1 MEHHSH
7 SRVRISWAGA
17 LIAAILVT
25 LLWLL
30 LLHIERER
38 IFRETRQTVYGFA
51 TTKGAEISHIINRK
65 IHPVRGLEG
74 LVRLNPNVRQAD
86 FETVARN
93 LLKEQ
98 HGIRALQLAPGG
110 RITLIYPLKDNEAA
124 LNRDLL
130 SDPERGPAARRAIT
144 TRQFFLAGPFQL
156 YQGGLGLVGRI
167 PIFIED
173 RFWGFA
179 QVVLDYGEIL
189 KEARIDDSTAAYEF
203 ALRGKD
209 ELGERGEVI
218 FGRPELFD
226 DADALLAA
234 IALPAGSWQLAAI
247 PRNGWEAAAKI
258 PFTLWLTGMLLIVS
272 TSLLVRLAIGRWLR
286 LRWELEESKNIWR
299 FALEGNG
306 DGVWNWDVRRGEIL
320 VSARLREMLGY
331 PAQDHLEHIEHW
343 RAQIHPDDAA
353 RTTELMVPVLNGSRD
368 TFADEFRMRCRDGAY
383 RWLLSRGKVFERDET
398 ARAIRMIGT
407 HTDISGQKAIEEAL
421 RIKDRAIETSIDAI
435 AMANLD
441 GVLVYVNPSFLRLWG
456 ITDHDHVVGRS
467 VLDFWQM
474 SDKASEVLQQAL
486 TGKGWI
492 GELCAKRSNG
502 ETFDVEVVASAVT
515 DQGGRPISLLA
526 AFVDITD
533 RKRAEVSIRQSEERL
548 RNAQALAHVGNW
560 EIDLRNRMMWGSEE
574 AHRIYGYDFP
584 PSELPLER
592 VQRLVVP
599 AYRARLDQALADLLS
614 GKAAY
619 DVEFEIARSSTGE
632 RRFVHSKAELIR
644 SPDGNPERIVGVLQD
659 ITERKRAEEDRHTLE
674 IQLQQVQRLEGI
686 GALASGIAHDFNN
699 ILNAIMGSASLLQH
713 NADDPT
719 KVAHRAEAILQATE
733 RGAHVVKQLLTFAR
747 KSEIQRHPTDIN
759 ALVREAMRL
768 LHETFPRTI
777 NFTLDLEESVPPV
790 NADANQLHQVL
801 LNLSVNA
808 RDAMPH
814 GGTLTYTTRIV
825 ARAHVEGRFAAA
837 HADAYVMFSVR
848 DTGEG
853 MSEEIRSRIF
863 DPFYTTKGLGKGTGL
878 GLAVVHGIIQRHE
891 GFIDVTSEVSHGT
904 AFQIYLPLV
913 ESTDTDPKVHDDGGT
928 VFSSENELILFV
940 DDEQLLRDYAAEF
953 LGGSGY
959 RVLLA
964 SDGDDALAQFTLHR
978 QEVALVLSD
987 YGLPKYTGEEL
998 YDRIQGLAPGMP
1010 FILLTGFLE
1019 PGKREALIQ
1028 KGICAVGMKPYKHA
1042 EILRMVR
1049 EVLDRGKSPAS
1060 PHL

>member
-1 MEHHSH
+1 MKHHPH

-17 LIAAILVT
+17 LVAAILVT

-30 LLHIERER
+30 LLHVERER
-38 IFRETRQTVYGFA
+38 LFREAQQTVYGFA
-51 TTKGAEISHIINRK
+51 TTKGAELSHIINRK

-98 HGIRALQLAPGG
+98 RGIRALQLAPAGK
-110 RITLIYPLKDNEAA
+110 ITLIYPLKGNEAA

-189 KEARIDDSTAAYEF
+189 EEGRVDDSTAHCKF

-218 FGRPELFD
+218 FGRAELFD
-226 DADALLAA
+226 DADAMLAT

-247 PRNGWEAAAKI
+247 PRDGWDDAAAI
-258 PFTLWLTGMLLIVS
+258 PFTLWLTGILLIVS

-306 DGVWNWDVRRGEIL
+306 DGVWNWDVRTGEIL

-331 PAQDHLEHIEHW
+331 PAQDQLEHIEHW
-343 RAQIHPDDAA
+343 RAQIHPDDAT
-353 RTTELMVPVLNGSRD
+353 RTTELMVPVLNGSSD
-368 TFADEFRMRCRDGAY
+368 TFADEFRMRCRDGTH
-383 RWLLSRGKVFERDET
+383 RWLLSRGKVFERDDT
-398 ARAIRMIGT
+398 GRALRMIGT
-407 HTDISGQKAIEEAL
+407 HTDISEQKAIEEAL

-435 AMANLD
+435 AIADLGGTLN
-441 GVLVYVNPSFLRLWG
+441 YVNPSFLRLWG
-456 ITDHDHVVGRS
+456 ITDSAHAIGRS
-467 VLDFWQM
+467 VLEFWQM
-474 SDKASEVLQQAL
+474 PDKANEVLQQVL
-486 TGKGWI
+486 SGKGWI
-492 GELCAKRSNG
+492 GELRAKRTNG
-502 ETFDVEVVASAVT
+502 DLFDVEVAASAVT
-515 DQGGRPISLLA
+515 DSDGRPISLLA

-533 RKRAEVSIRQSEERL
+533 RKRAETAIRRSEEQL

-560 EIDLRNRMMWGSEE
+560 EIDLQRRMMWGSEE
-574 AHRIYGYDFP
+574 AHRIYGFEVMP
-584 PSELPLER
+584 VELPLER
-592 VQRLVVP
+592 VQALVLP
-599 AYRARLDQALADLLS
+599 AHRSRLDQALRDLLS
-614 GKAAY
+614 GQAPY
-619 DVEFEIARSSTGE
+619 DVEFEIVRPSTGE

-644 SPDGNPERIVGVLQD
+644 TSDGKPERIVGVLQD
-659 ITERKRAEEDRHTLE
+659 ITERKRAEEERHALE
-674 IQLQQVQRLEGI
+674 MQLLQAQRLEGI

-713 NADDPT
+713 NADDPV
-719 KVAHRAEAILQATE
+719 KVAHRAAAILQATD
-733 RGAHVVKQLLTFAR
+733 RGTHVVKQLLTFAR

-777 NFTLDLEESVPPV
+777 SFALDLEESIPPV

-808 RDAMPH
+808 RDAMPN
-814 GGTLTYTTRIV
+814 GGTLTYVTRTV
-825 ARAHVEGRFAAA
+825 TPALVKNRFAGAN
-837 HADAYVMFSVR
+837 ADAYVMISVR

-853 MSEEIRSRIF
+853 MTEEVRSRIF
-863 DPFYTTKGLGKGTGL
+863 DPFYTTKGIGKGTGL
-878 GLAVVHGIIQRHE
+878 GLAVVHGIVERHE
-891 GFIDVTSEVSHGT
+891 GFIDVTSEVNRGT
-904 AFQIYLPLV
+904 EFLVYLPLTRLHEAGPSV
-913 ESTDTDPKVHDDGGT
+913 LDEPAEVA
-928 VFSSENELILFV
+928 SSAHELVLFV

-953 LGGSGY
+953 LGAKGY
-959 RVLLA
+959 RVVLA
-964 SDGDDALAQFTLHR
+964 SDGDDALSQFARHR
-978 QEVALVLSD
+978 QEIAIVLSD

-998 YDRIQGLAPGMP
+998 YDRIQELAPGMP

-1028 KGICAVGMKPYKHA
+1028 KGICAVGMKPCRHA

-1049 EVLDRGKSPAS
+1049 EVLDRGRSPAS
-1060 PHL
+1060 PHP